1 MVVCAS
7 GNLAHIY
14 MGAHFSRMSLDEV
27 EDLHP
32 NLIQALVNHP
42 GIGFVAVCTSH
53 EEVIVLGKRGAHNLN
68 TGAITGCDPLHG
80 YGNAEVRAQQILR
93 LAEFDNSGDLIL
105 NSTLYAD
112 GTVASF
118 ENLIGVHG
126 GVGGQQTHAFIAA
139 PALWNLDTSEITN
152 AYQMYDLL
160 SRHRIASENL

>member
-1 MVVCAS
+1 
-7 GNLAHIY
+7 
-14 MGAHFSRMSLDEV
+14 
-27 EDLHP
+27 
-32 NLIQALVNHP
+32 
-42 GIGFVAVCTSH
+42 
-53 EEVIVLGKRGAHNLN
+53 
-68 TGAITGCDPLHG
+68 
-80 YGNAEVRAQQILR
+80 VRAQQILR